1 MLHSSYLEVT
11 IVQSSLYWNSPS
23 QNKSHISQLLS
34 KVTQTDL
41 IVLPE
46 LFTTAFSMTAKSETM
61 DGPSILWM
69 SNLSK
74 EKNALIL
81 ASIRITENRK
91 NYNRLICTF
100 PDGKILSYDKR
111 HLFSLMQ
118 EEKYFSSG
126 KNRLIVDYKGWRICP
141 LICYDLR
148 FPVFSR
154 NNEAIDIL
162 IYVANWPTSRI
173 SHWDKLLT
181 ARAIENQVFVVGVN
195 RIGKDGNGVEF
206 NGNSTIIDANGE
218 HLYLA
223 QQKEVVKSV
232 RLNKIDLNLIRQKL
246 PFLKDS
252 DSFTLH

>member
-1 MLHSSYLEVT
+1 
-11 IVQSSLYWNSPS
+11 
-23 QNKSHISQLLS
+23 
-34 KVTQTDL
+34 
-41 IVLPE
+41 
-46 LFTTAFSMTAKSETM
+46 
-61 DGPSILWM
+61 
-69 SNLSK
+69 
-74 EKNALIL
+74 
-81 ASIRITENRK
+81 
-91 NYNRLICTF
+91 
-100 PDGKILSYDKR
+100 
-111 HLFSLMQ
+111 MQ